1 MFKKVIFT
9 FLLFSISYG
18 QLIWHERNLKKIE
31 EASLDIIVIGNQD
44 PTWKEKLTQIAL
56 LFLEG
61 YKLKIDS
68 EVFSPSIVIE
78 IKLIKSNDL
87 SLYSHHIKLSVFDLF
102 LTREKYLDNI
112 PKGKILKKFQK
123 GIIYQQNLMG
133 QSNDEEIIQDI
144 ENSLVKIL
152 DIFINNWYQ
161 DNPMKQF

>member
-18 QLIWHERNLKKIE
+18 QLIWHEGNLKKIE
-31 EASLDIIVIGNQD
+31 EASLDIIVIGDQD

-78 IKLIKSNDL
+78 ISLIKSNDL

-102 LTREKYLDNI
+102 LTREKYLENI
-112 PKGKILKKFQK
+112 SKGKILKKFQK
-123 GIIYQQNLMG
+123 GIIYQQNIMV
-133 QSNDEEIIQDI
+133 QSNDEKIIQDM

-152 DIFINNWYQ
+152 DIFINDWYQ